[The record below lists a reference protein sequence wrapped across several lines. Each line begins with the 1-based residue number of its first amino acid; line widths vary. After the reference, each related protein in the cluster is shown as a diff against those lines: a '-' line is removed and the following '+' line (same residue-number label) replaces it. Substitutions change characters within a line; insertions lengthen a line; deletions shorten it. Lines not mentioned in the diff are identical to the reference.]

1 MKLKILL
8 FLFLSSCSISLI
20 AQKSEKAI
28 FELKSAHEQISNLK
42 DGVLLVRLFTKS
54 KGIEA
59 YRRKGATSQADK
71 IERAVKSRNINIVQA
86 FKKEYSFS
94 QVAFF
99 FSDESEAVKTGN
111 FDQVTFLN
119 DSLELDTSVKPL
131 DFGTVFI
138 GELSRI
144 ESVNEDTGQ
153 VGRGFSAFII
163 RDARFNQL
171 KKPFPYYQRS
181 YEGVFFINRTESTVV
196 KKLQAK
202 LEKFYL

>member
-1 MKLKILL
+1 MKYKILL
-8 FLFLSSCSISLI
+8 ILLLASSSYSLM

-28 FELKSAHEQISNLK
+28 LELKTAHEQISQLK
-42 DGVLLVRLFTKS
+42 EGVLLVRLFTKG
-54 KGIEA
+54 KGIKA
-59 YRRKGATSQADK
+59 LRKKGATAQADK
-71 IERAVKSRNINIVQA
+71 IEKRVRSQNLNVVRA

-138 GELSRI
+138 GEHSRI

-153 VGRGFSAFII
+153 IDRGFSAFII
-163 RDARFNQL
+163 RDAKFNQL
-171 KKPFPYYQRS
+171 SRPFPYYQRS
-181 YEGVFFINRTESTVV
+181 YEGVIFINKSEAAVV
-196 KKLQAK
+196 KKIQAK
-202 LEKFYL
+202 LKNFY

>member
-28 FELKSAHEQISNLK
+28 LELKSAHEQISNLK

-71 IERAVKSRNINIVQA
+71 IERAVKSRNIIIVQA

-119 DSLELDTSVKPL
+119 DSLELDASVKPAN
-131 DFGTVFI
+131 FGTVFI
-138 GELSRI
+138 GEFSKI
-144 ESVNEDTGQ
+144 ESINDETNQ
-153 VGRGFSAFII
+153 VSRGFSAFII